1 MIKFLKI
8 FIPVSLKTKAKILF
22 KNYKIVIKNHKIIE
36 HMEIDF
42 MLSRLHSQKKI
53 KILEIGSHQGEIF
66 EIISGNNF
74 SHKFHLTCIEPNPKS
89 YKILKQKYSL
99 RLKIFVKA
107 KFYNIGISS
116 SDEVLTFFS
125 PTTSTALFTLHKE
138 NLDKFNLQNE
148 SIEKVDIATYKIE
161 SLLKKQFID
170 DYYDIIKIDAE
181 GSDYEITLQIIKNNI
196 SFKNLMVELDH
207 DNLESLSKILSQLD
221 RYNAHLFL
229 RDGIKTLTIEKLTSI
244 SELRI
249 LIKHFQEQIINPI
262 AGNIVFVE
270 KVKTF

>member
-53 KILEIGSHQGEIF
+53 KILEIGSHQGELF

-74 SHKFHLTCIEPNPKS
+74 SHKFYLTCIEPNPKS
-89 YKILKQKYSL
+89 YKILKQKYSF
-99 RLKIFVKA
+99 RLKRFIKA

-116 SDEVLTFFS
+116 SDEVLTFYS

-148 SIEKVDIATYKIE
+148 SIEKVDVAVYKIE

-181 GSDYEITLQIIKNNI
+181 GSDYEITLQLIKNNI

-221 RYNAHLFL
+221 CYNAHLFL

>member
-1 MIKFLKI
+1 MIKFIKI
-8 FIPVSLKTKAKILF
+8 LIPVSLKTKAKILF

-53 KILEIGSHQGEIF
+53 KILEIGSHQGELF

-74 SHKFHLTCIEPNPKS
+74 SHKFYLTCIEPNPKS
-89 YKILKQKYSL
+89 YKILKQKYSF
-99 RLKIFVKA
+99 RLKRFIKA

-116 SDEVLTFFS
+116 SDEVLTFYS
-125 PTTSTALFTLHKE
+125 PTTSTALFTLHRE

-161 SLLKKQFID
+161 SLLNKQFID

-229 RDGIKTLTIEKLTSI
+229 RDGIKTLTIEKLTSVN
-244 SELRI
+244 ELRI

-270 KVKTF
+270 KVKTL